1 MGRCLRSTNDTFLRR
16 VMHAVFNCKKSHVYF
31 DRLMIYL
38 SMIERNS
45 KHIHLRS
52 VLNRKIKLLS
62 EGVAL
67 SPMMYVTKQ
76 YAIAICKVGG
86 MRYTA
91 NDGCFHRHIQMR
103 QNSGGLLVKKL
114 FDWI

>member
-1 MGRCLRSTNDTFLRR
+1 
-16 VMHAVFNCKKSHVYF
+16 
-31 DRLMIYL
+31 
-38 SMIERNS
+38 MIERNS

-86 MRYTA
+86 MRYTV

-103 QNSGGLLVKKL
+103 QNSDGILVKKL
-114 FDWI
+114 FDEHDLVGNVNVENDRIVDEDKFNCSTAYEIE